1 MDSQEWENDY
11 CGIIMNWGQAPMSGK
26 SYIYLLLTWNFNWG
40 QAPLVKNFLSSIWIG
55 GRIEPI
61 Q

>member
-11 CGIIMNWGQAPMSGK
+11 CEIIMNWGQAPMSGK
-26 SYIYLLLTWNFNWG
+26 SYIWG
-40 QAPLVKNFLSSIWIG
+40 QAPLVKNFLSSIWVG